1 MVLELLSL
9 RLYLTAL
16 CKSFPSRFPS
26 LPLLPFLSFLRWTA
40 GYFASIKFFEQ
51 RVEEVIK
58 LVRGKDFDV
67 KKDQGAVVFAQLVSG
82 TCMSCVHFY
91 SIVYPPAPQFV
102 CMKPQS

>member
-1 MVLELLSL
+1 MP
-9 RLYLTAL
+9 
-16 CKSFPSRFPS
+16 CNSFPFFPLPFPS
-26 LPLLPFLSFLRWTA
+26 FSFLRWTA

-82 TCMSCVHFY
+82 TCLSFI
-91 SIVYPPAPQFV
+91 SIAEPLAPQFAEELKANA
-102 CMKPQS
+102 CIGQPQQK